1 MSSKVRAVVVVILVG
16 LFAAC
21 IPLQAHHGN
30 ASFDVSKHPTVKGVV
45 TEYIWANPH
54 VYLKFDAK
62 DESGQVQ
69 HWVVEASNPPD
80 QTRQGWTKFSFKP
93 GDEVEITMGS
103 VARNGQPIGRFGFR
117 GGIKLNGMPFPPNSG
132 ESPDDAGQ
140 TAPKQ

>member
-1 MSSKVRAVVVVILVG
+1 MSGKVRAALAVILVG

-21 IPLQAHHGN
+21 VPLQAHHGN
-30 ASFDVSKHPTVKGVV
+30 ASFDVTKHPTVKGVV

-62 DESGQVQ
+62 DENGQVQ

-93 GDEVEITMGS
+93 GDEVEVTMGA
-103 VARNGQPIGRFGFR
+103 VARNGQPIARFDFGGR
-117 GGIKLNGMPFPPNSG
+117 GIILNGKPFPSSRGENSG
-132 ESPDDAGQ
+132 DAGE
-140 TAPKQ
+140 TPR